1 MITSFTR
8 NLLSKNNLL
17 IIILI
22 IGTLMRVQHLTQP
35 FVDVFSWRQGSTAMM
50 AENFFKTD
58 WNIFYPQVNWTGA
71 TASYQGREFQ
81 TVSYLAAM
89 AYQVFGQHDIIGRII
104 PIIFGLWG
112 LFALYQLILLVWD
125 KKHAL
130 AGAAMMAII
139 PGSAFIDRSFLPDP
153 AMVSLTTTG
162 MWLFVLYLKTN
173 KSQHLIWAGII
184 SCLGI
189 LSKLPGLIIAIPM
202 MYAFIAVNKR
212 RGTLDFKQI
221 GPVLLTAVLVL
232 IPIISYYLWARHL
245 SLSYPPYHFAGSG
258 NWIWDNWGEMFRKHF
273 LLGNL
278 KNVFEYWILGF
289 PAIMLLIMGLILSPP
304 DNSGHP
310 SSGMKWFFHYLLLGC
325 LFYYFIG
332 ATELIKNPWNFHLF
346 LPVIS
351 VFCGRV
357 LVVVYNSGRSPQS
370 VKLLRV
376 AILVVFMI
384 GYNVILMRKQ
394 LFINNKAL
402 NSYKLGKELNKI
414 KKPGDLVITIAQDMG
429 DPIAIYYSGA
439 NGWVFPPADQWAPKQ
454 LPVDDSI
461 SVKSLKELQK
471 EGADWFG
478 IVDKHYKDIQVNHSE
493 LAGYLTSEMSVVK
506 KTDNFVILK
515 WQQEAL

>member
-1 MITSFTR
+1 MVTGLTR

-17 IIILI
+17 IIILVT
-22 IGTLMRVQHLTQP
+22 GAWMRLQNLTQP

-71 TASYQGREFQ
+71 SASYQGREFQ
-81 TVSYLAAM
+81 TVSYLAAI
-89 AYQVFGQHDIIGRII
+89 AYRVFGQHDVIGRII

-112 LFALYQLILLVWD
+112 IFALYQLVLLVWD

-162 MWLFVLYLKTN
+162 MWLFVLYLRTN
-173 KSQHLIWAGII
+173 KTKHLVWAGTIG
-184 SCLGI
+184 CLGI

-202 MYAFIAVNKR
+202 TYALISVNNK
-212 RGTLDFKQI
+212 RGTLDFKHLR
-221 GPVLLTAVLVL
+221 PVLLAAVLVL
-232 IPIISYYLWARHL
+232 FPIITYYLWARHL

-273 LLGNL
+273 LLVNL

-289 PAIMLLIMGLILSPP
+289 PAIMLFIMGLILSPP
-304 DNSGHP
+304 DNDNH
-310 SSGMKWFFHYLLLGC
+310 SGMKGFFHYLLFGC
-325 LFYYFIG
+325 MFYYFIG
-332 ATELIKNPWNFHLF
+332 AAELIKNPWNFHLF

-357 LVVVYNSGRSPQS
+357 LVVVYSFSHSRQY
-370 VKLLRV
+370 VKFSRV

-394 LFINNKAL
+394 LFIDNKAL
-402 NSYKLGKELNKI
+402 NSYKLGKELKTI
-414 KKPGDLVITIAQDMG
+414 KSQGDLVITIAQDMG

-439 NGWVFPPADQWAPKQ
+439 NGWVFPPADQWAPKE
-454 LPVDDSI
+454 LPKDDSL

-478 IVDKHYKDIQVNHSE
+478 IVDKHYKDIQVNHPA
-493 LAGYLTSEMSVVK
+493 LAGYITSQMSIVK

-515 WQQEAL
+515 WQQAAL

>member
-1 MITSFTR
+1 MIAGLTR
-8 NLLSKNNLL
+8 NLLRKNNLL

-22 IGTLMRVQHLTQP
+22 AGTLMRVQYLTQP

-81 TVSYLAAM
+81 TVSYLAAL
-89 AYQVFGQHDIIGRII
+89 AYQVFGQHDVIGRII
-104 PIIFGLWG
+104 PIVFGLWG
-112 LFALYQLILLVWD
+112 IFALYLLILLVWD

-153 AMVSLTTTG
+153 AMVSLTTTA
-162 MWLFVLYLKTN
+162 MWLFILYLKTD
-173 KSQHLIWAGII
+173 KTKHLIWAGAIG
-184 SCLGI
+184 CLGI

-202 MYAFIAVNKR
+202 IYAFIAVNKK
-212 RGTLDFKQI
+212 RGTLDFKHI
-221 GPVLLTAVLVL
+221 RPVLLTAVLVL
-232 IPIISYYLWARHL
+232 IPIITYYLWARHL

-273 LLGNL
+273 LLVNL

-289 PAIMLLIMGLILSPP
+289 PAIMLFIMGLILSPP
-304 DNSGHP
+304 ETTDHP

-325 LFYYFIG
+325 MFYYFIG
-332 ATELIKNPWNFHLF
+332 AAELIKNPWNFHLF

-357 LVVVYNSGRSPQS
+357 LVVLYSYTLASKYAKFS
-370 VKLLRV
+370 RV
-376 AILVVFMI
+376 GILVIFMTA
-384 GYNVILMRKQ
+384 YNVALMRTQ
-394 LFINNKAL
+394 LFINKWAL
-402 NSYKLGKELNKI
+402 NSYKLGKELSAI
-414 KKPGDLVITIAQDMG
+414 KNPGDLVITIAQDMG

-454 LPVDDSI
+454 LPKDDSV
-461 SVKSLKELQK
+461 SVNSLKELQK

-478 IVDKHYKDIQVNHSE
+478 IVDKHYKDIQLNHPT
-493 LAGYLTSEMSVVK
+493 LAGYIASQMSIVK
-506 KTDNFVILK
+506 KTDNYVILK
-515 WQQEAL
+515 WQQAL